1 MGCPYIMKKYLFLC
15 AASLLSLSLSAQSI
29 RVVSNQVLG
38 QGFNPRLSSDAATLT
53 YVESE
58 HVALHQSVANPD
70 LYVTNE
76 DLNVVLY
83 RNGHR
88 TVLNPRG
95 EENYIWSSV
104 SPDGTRILFNTRY
117 GTEICDLQGNILVNL
132 GHLCYPEW
140 YGNDYVVGQHET
152 SDGHRYLSSCIVIVS
167 ADGSMQQELTDPEE
181 MGMNPSVAAAVGKI
195 AYTTLDGEMHL
206 LQLNLTDQ
214 PILRTLPELR
224 LAPATLRRQPARARK
239 TGPSDVKIYINPGH
253 GGYTGNDRGIAAY
266 PFASGDTLG
275 FWESS
280 SNLTKGLRLDTML
293 RNLGMQ
299 TKLSRTL
306 NREEDDLDLSVI
318 VAQANA
324 YGADFMLSIHTNA
337 GAPSNYILQLYA
349 GRDTDDPVIYADMGQ
364 ASDESR
370 AITTLMGDILYEN
383 AVTVFSRVPYIMGDK
398 TFARK
403 IMGWSNGYGVLRRL
417 TVPGTISE
425 GEMHDYRP
433 TLYRLM
439 NMDYRYRESF
449 YFAETFMQYFLDQT
463 LPYGAI
469 GGMLRDVYRK
479 HEFPEISYRRGTTD
493 EKRALLGATVTL
505 LDMSGNTLQTYTTDQ
520 LYNGCYFFWYLQP
533 GQYVV
538 RAEAADYY
546 PQTDTLTVTNGHIAY
561 GNFSMSLQRSTPP
574 SVVEYTP
581 NVQLTDSQ
589 LVSTELTIR
598 FNWDMNMEA
607 TAAALQIS
615 PAVEGTVSWEDDGHM
630 LRFRPATRFEP
641 GVEYT
646 VTVTTDA
653 CHPDTN
659 FPNHMAE
666 PFSFQFRTKNRGS
679 IRFLQSYPAPGADNV
694 PLQPSFIT
702 IFDQAIVGS
711 TVKTNV
717 AVLDAAGNAQSIN
730 TRSFSANKAPEP
742 YGYSSFELTN
752 ALQPNTDYTFV
763 LYPNIRDKEGIL
775 LNQTI
780 EIPFRTEAA
789 ASATVPVVNPL
800 DTLFFRGDTAASQY
814 TAQAYTFRNTSKK
827 VSGQASN
834 QFSYAFTD
842 LAGEAHFPV
851 VDPMFIVSNHV
862 SHLAMQVFSDYSF
875 NTLYAIYATEG
886 DYQYVKVCDLDYAG
900 WRYIDVDLSPLPAG
914 VDYQFMGFRL
924 DRQDNF
930 LSAEGQFYIDDLS
943 AQYVEEQ
950 VSALDDVPASAPGK
964 ELREGQVLIHRSRR
978 TYTASGQQVK

>member
-1 MGCPYIMKKYLFLC
+1 MKKYLVIL
-15 AASLLSLSLSAQSI
+15 AATIVAMGLQAQNI
-29 RVVSNQVLG
+29 RVVSNRVIG
-38 QGFNPRLSSDAATLT
+38 QGFSPRLSADASSLI

-58 HVALHQSVANPD
+58 HVALHQSIANPD
-70 LYVTNE
+70 FYVTNE

-83 RNGHR
+83 RNGRR

-95 EENYIWSSV
+95 DENYIWSSL
-104 SPDGTRILFNTRY
+104 SPDGTRILYNTRY
-117 GTEICDLQGNILVNL
+117 GTEICDLQGRILVNL

-152 SDGHRYLSSCIVIVS
+152 SDGHRYLTSCIAIAS
-167 ADGSMQQELTDPEE
+167 ADGTMQQELTAPEE

-195 AYTTLDGEMHL
+195 AYTTLEGEMHL
-206 LQLNLTDQ
+206 MQLNLTDM
-214 PILRTLPELR
+214 PIQQTLPELR
-224 LAPATLRRQPARARK
+224 LAPATLRKSPARARK
-239 TGPSDVKIYINPGH
+239 NSTADIKIYINPGH

-293 RNLGMQ
+293 RALGMQ
-299 TKLSRTL
+299 TKLSRVL

-318 VAQANA
+318 VSQANT

-337 GAPSNYILQLYA
+337 GTPSNYILQLYA
-349 GRDTDDPVIYADMGQ
+349 GRDADDPVIYADMGQ
-364 ASDESR
+364 ASEESR
-370 AITTLMGDILYEN
+370 AITTLMGDRLYEN
-383 AVTVFSRVPYIMGDK
+383 QVSVFSRVPYIVGDK

-449 YFAETFMQYFLDQT
+449 YFAETFMEYFLDQT
-463 LPYGAI
+463 LPYGAV
-469 GGMLRDVYRK
+469 GGMVRDVYRK
-479 HEFPEISYRRGTTD
+479 HEFPEIYYRRNTSD

-505 LDMSGNTLQTYTTDQ
+505 SDMSGQVLQTYTTDD
-520 LYNGCYFFWYLQP
+520 LFNGCYFFWYLQP

-538 RAEAADYY
+538 RAEAQDYY
-546 PQTDTLTVTNGHIAY
+546 SQTDTLTVQNGHISY
-561 GNFSMSLQRSTPP
+561 GNFYLSLMRQTPP
-574 SVVEYTP
+574 VVLEYTP
-581 NVQLTDSQ
+581 NVEPTDSQ

-607 TAAALQIS
+607 TAAALEIS
-615 PAVEGTVSWEDDGHM
+615 PAVAGTVSWEDDGHL
-630 LRFRPATRFEP
+630 LRFKPATRFEP

-646 VTVTTDA
+646 VTMGTGA
-653 CHPDTN
+653 CHPDEN

-666 PFSFQFRTKNRGS
+666 PFTYSFRTKNRGS
-679 IRFLQSYPAPGADNV
+679 IRFIQSYPAADADNV
-694 PLQPSFIT
+694 PLQPSFIA
-702 IFDQAIVGS
+702 IFDQAIVAS
-711 TVKTNV
+711 TAKANV
-717 AVLDAAGNAQSIN
+717 QVVDNAGNQQTIN
-730 TRSFSANKAPEP
+730 TRSFAANKAPEP

-752 ALQPNTDYTFV
+752 ALRPNTDYK
-763 LYPNIRDKEGIL
+763 LILQPNIKDKEGIL

-789 ASATVPVVNPL
+789 YSATLPVVNVL
-800 DTLFFRGDTAASQY
+800 DTLFFVGDTAASQY
-814 TAQAYTFRNTSKK
+814 TSQAYTFRNTSKK

-834 QFSYAFTD
+834 QFSYTFSD
-842 LAGEAHFPV
+842 LDGEAHFPV
-851 VDPMFIVSNHV
+851 LDPMLIVSNHV

-900 WRYIDVDLSPLPAG
+900 WKYQDVDLSSLPAG

-930 LSAEGQFYIDDLS
+930 LSASGSFYIDDLC
-943 AQYVEEQ
+943 AQYVEQQ
-950 VSALDDVPASAPGK
+950 VDALEDVNACDSAK
-964 ELREGQVLIHRSRR
+964 QLREGQVIIRRDGR
-978 TYTASGQQVK
+978 TYTSEGKLIK

>member
-1 MGCPYIMKKYLFLC
+1 MKKYLVIL
-15 AASLLSLSLSAQSI
+15 AATIVAMGLQAQNI
-29 RVVSNQVLG
+29 RVVSNRVIG
-38 QGFNPRLSSDAATLT
+38 QGFSPRLSADASSLI

-58 HVALHQSVANPD
+58 HVALHQSIANPD
-70 LYVTNE
+70 FYVTNE

-83 RNGHR
+83 RNGRR

-95 EENYIWSSV
+95 DENYIWSSL

-117 GTEICDLQGNILVNL
+117 GTEICDLQGRILVNL

-152 SDGHRYLSSCIVIVS
+152 SDGHRYLTSCIAIAS
-167 ADGSMQQELTDPEE
+167 ADGTMQQELTAPEE

-195 AYTTLDGEMHL
+195 AYTTLEGEMHL
-206 LQLNLTDQ
+206 MQLNLTDM
-214 PILRTLPELR
+214 PIQQTLPELR
-224 LAPATLRRQPARARK
+224 LAPATLRKSPARARK
-239 TGPSDVKIYINPGH
+239 NSTADIKIYINPGH
-253 GGYTGNDRGIAAY
+253 GGYTGNDRGITAY
-266 PFASGDTLG
+266 PFAAGDTLG

-293 RNLGMQ
+293 RALGMQ
-299 TKLSRTL
+299 TKLSRVL

-318 VAQANA
+318 VSQANT

-337 GAPSNYILQLYA
+337 GTPSNYILQLYA
-349 GRDTDDPVIYADMGQ
+349 GRDADDPVIYADMGQ
-364 ASDESR
+364 ASEESR
-370 AITTLMGDILYEN
+370 AITTLMGDRLYEN
-383 AVTVFSRVPYIMGDK
+383 QVSVFSRVPYIVGDK

-449 YFAETFMQYFLDQT
+449 YFAETFMEYFLDQT
-463 LPYGAI
+463 LPYGAV
-469 GGMLRDVYRK
+469 GGMVRDVYRK
-479 HEFPEISYRRGTTD
+479 HEFPEIYYRRNTSD

-505 LDMSGNTLQTYTTDQ
+505 SDMSGQVLQTYTTDD
-520 LYNGCYFFWYLQP
+520 LFNGCYFFWYLQP

-538 RAEAADYY
+538 RAEAQDYY
-546 PQTDTLTVTNGHIAY
+546 SQTDTLTVQNGHISY
-561 GNFSMSLQRSTPP
+561 GNFYLSLMRQTPP
-574 SVVEYTP
+574 VVLEYTP
-581 NVQLTDSQ
+581 NVEPTDSQ

-607 TAAALQIS
+607 TAAALEIS
-615 PAVEGTVSWEDDGHM
+615 PAVAGTVSWEDDGHL
-630 LRFRPATRFEP
+630 LRFKPATRFEP

-646 VTVTTDA
+646 VTMGTGA
-653 CHPDTN
+653 CHPDEN

-666 PFSFQFRTKNRGS
+666 PFTYSFRTKNRGS
-679 IRFLQSYPAPGADNV
+679 IRFIQSYPATGADNV
-694 PLQPSFIT
+694 PLQPSFIA
-702 IFDQAIVGS
+702 IFDQAIVAS
-711 TVKTNV
+711 TAKANV
-717 AVLDAAGNAQSIN
+717 QVVDNAGNQQTIN
-730 TRSFSANKAPEP
+730 TRSFAANKAPEP

-752 ALQPNTDYTFV
+752 ALQPNTDYK
-763 LYPNIRDKEGIL
+763 LILQPNIKDKEGIL

-789 ASATVPVVNPL
+789 YSATLPVVNVL
-800 DTLFFRGDTAASQY
+800 DTLFFVGDTAASQY
-814 TAQAYTFRNTSKK
+814 TSQAYTFRNTSKK

-834 QFSYAFTD
+834 QFSYTFSD
-842 LAGEAHFPV
+842 LDGEAHFPV
-851 VDPMFIVSNHV
+851 LDPMLIVSNHV

-900 WRYIDVDLSPLPAG
+900 WKYQDVDLSSLPAG

-930 LSAEGQFYIDDLS
+930 LSASGAFYVDDLS
-943 AQYVEEQ
+943 AQYVADQ
-950 VSALDDVPASAPGK
+950 ADALCDVKAASSDK
-964 ELREGQVLIHRSRR
+964 QLREGQVIIRRDGR
-978 TYTASGQQVK
+978 TYTSEGKLIK

>member
-1 MGCPYIMKKYLFLC
+1 MKHTLLF
-15 AASLLSLSLSAQSI
+15 AALLSAATLSAQPV
-29 RVVSNQVLG
+29 RVVSNQVVG
-38 QGFNPRLSSDAATLT
+38 QGFSPRLSADASSLT

-58 HVALHQSVANPD
+58 HVALHQSIANHD

-83 RNGHR
+83 RNGRR

-104 SPDGTRILFNTRY
+104 SPDGTRILYNTRY
-117 GTEICDLQGNILVNL
+117 GTEICDLQGHILANL

-152 SDGHRYLSSCIVIVS
+152 SDGHRYISSCIAIAS
-167 ADGSMQQELTDPEE
+167 ADGSMQQNLTDPAE
-181 MGMNPSVAAAVGKI
+181 MGMNPSPAAAYGKI

-206 LQLNLTDQ
+206 MQLNLTDM
-214 PILRTLPELR
+214 PIQHTLPELR
-224 LAPATLRRQPARARK
+224 LAPAMMRKVPARARK
-239 TGPSDVKIYINPGH
+239 NSPADIRIYINPGH

-266 PFASGDTLG
+266 PFAAGDTLG

-293 RNLGMQ
+293 RALGMQ

-306 NREEDDLDLSVI
+306 NREIDDLDLSVI

-324 YGADFMLSIHTNA
+324 YNADFMLSIHTNA

-349 GRDTDDPVIYADMGQ
+349 GRDADDPVIYADMTQ

-370 AITTLMGDILYEN
+370 AVTTLMGDRLYEN
-383 AVTVFSRVPYIMGDK
+383 AVTVFTRVPYITGDK

-449 YFAETFMQYFLDQT
+449 YFAETFMEYFLDQT
-463 LPYGAI
+463 LPYGAV
-469 GGMLRDVYRK
+469 GGMVRDVYRK
-479 HEFPEISYRRGTTD
+479 HEFPAISYRRNSSD

-505 LDMSGNTLQTYTTDQ
+505 SDMSGQVLQTYTTDQ
-520 LYNGCYFFWYLQP
+520 LFNGCYFFWYLQP
-533 GQYVV
+533 GQYIVH
-538 RAEAADYY
+538 AEAADYY
-546 PQTDTLTVTNGHIAY
+546 SATDTLTVQNGHISY
-561 GNFSMSLQRSTPP
+561 GNFYLSLMRQTPP
-574 SVVEYTP
+574 EVVDYTP
-581 NVQLTDSQ
+581 HVELTDSQ
-589 LVSTELTIR
+589 LVSIEPTIK
-598 FNWDMNMEA
+598 FNWDMDLDA

-615 PAVEGTVSWEDDGHM
+615 PAVEGTISWEDDGHL
-630 LRFRPATRFEP
+630 LRFKPNGRFEP

-653 CHPDTN
+653 CHPDAN
-659 FPNHMAE
+659 FPNHMTA
-666 PFSFQFRTKNRGS
+666 PFSFKFRTKDRGS
-679 IRFLQSYPAPGADNV
+679 IRFLQSYPANGADDV
-694 PLQPSFIT
+694 PLQPSFIA
-702 IFDQAIVGS
+702 IFDQAIVAS
-711 TVKTNV
+711 TAKNNV
-717 AVLDAAGNAQSIN
+717 EVVDMNGRQQAIN
-730 TRSFSANKAPEP
+730 TRSFAANKAPEP
-742 YGYSSFELTN
+742 YGYSSFELVD
-752 ALQPNTDYTFV
+752 ALQPATDYKLIFK
-763 LYPNIRDKEGIL
+763 PNIRDKEGIL

-789 ASATVPVVNPL
+789 ASSVLPVVNPL
-800 DTLFFRGDTAASQY
+800 DTLFFKGDTAASQY
-814 TAQAYTFRNTSKK
+814 TSQAYTFRNTTKK
-827 VSGQASN
+827 TSGQASN
-834 QFSYAFTD
+834 QFTYAFTD
-842 LAGEAHFPV
+842 LQGEAQFPV
-851 VDPMFIVSNHV
+851 LDPMLIVSNSC

-886 DYQYVKVCDLDYAG
+886 DYQYVKICDLDFAG
-900 WRYIDVDLSPLPAG
+900 WRYVDVDLSDLPAG

-924 DRQDNF
+924 NRQDNF
-930 LSAEGQFYIDDLS
+930 LSASGSFYIDDLS
-943 AQYVEEQ
+943 ARYEACAE
-950 VSALDDVPASAPGK
+950 SALDEVELSDEGK
-964 ELREGQVLIHRSRR
+964 QFRDGQVIIRKSGR
-978 TYTASGQQVK
+978 TYNAAGQRLK

>member
-1 MGCPYIMKKYLFLC
+1 MKHAFLFAALL
-15 AASLLSLSLSAQSI
+15 AASSLAAQPI

-38 QGFNPRLSSDAATLT
+38 QGFSPRLSADASQLM
-53 YVESE
+53 YVENE
-58 HVALHQSVANPD
+58 HIALHQSVSNPD

-95 EENYIWSSV
+95 DEHYIWSSV

-117 GTEICDLQGNILVNL
+117 GTEICNLQGQILVNL

-152 SDGHRYLSSCIVIVS
+152 SDGHRYISSCIAIAS
-167 ADGSMQQELTDPEE
+167 ADGSMQQELTDPAE
-181 MGMNPSVAAAVGKI
+181 MGMNPSAAAAVGKV

-214 PILRTLPELR
+214 PIQHALPELR
-224 LAPATLRRQPARARK
+224 LAPAMLRKAPARARK
-239 TGPSDVKIYINPGH
+239 NSPADIKIYINPGH
-253 GGYTGNDRGIAAY
+253 GGYTGNDRGITAY
-266 PFASGDTLG
+266 PFAAGDTLG

-299 TKLSRTL
+299 TMLSRTL
-306 NREEDDLDLSVI
+306 NREIDDLDLSVI

-324 YGADFMLSIHTNA
+324 YNADFMLSIHSNA
-337 GAPSNYILQLYA
+337 GTPSNYILQLYA
-349 GRDTDDPVIYADMGQ
+349 GRDADDPVIYADMTQ

-370 AITTLMGDILYEN
+370 AITTVMGDRLYEN
-383 AVTVFSRVPYIMGDK
+383 EVTVFTRVPYITGDK

-403 IMGWSNGYGVLRRL
+403 VMGWSNGYGVLRRL

-449 YFAETFMQYFLDQT
+449 YFAETFMEYFLDQT
-463 LPYGAI
+463 LPYGAV
-469 GGMLRDVYRK
+469 GGMVRDVYRK
-479 HEFPEISYRRGTTD
+479 HEFPDIYYRRGTTD
-493 EKRALLGATVTL
+493 EKRAILGATVTL
-505 LDMSGNTLQTYTTDQ
+505 SDMNGQVLQTYTTDQ
-520 LYNGCYFFWYLQP
+520 LFNGCYFFWYLEP
-533 GQYVV
+533 GQYIVH
-538 RAEAADYY
+538 AEAADYY
-546 PQTDTLTVTNGHIAY
+546 SQTDTLTVENGHISY
-561 GNFSMSLQRSTPP
+561 GNFSLSLMRQTPP
-574 SVVEYTP
+574 VVLEYAP
-581 NVQLTDSQ
+581 NVAPTDSQ
-589 LVSTELTIR
+589 LVSTELTLR

-615 PAVEGTVSWEDDGHM
+615 PAVAGSVSWEDDGHIM
-630 LRFRPATRFEP
+630 RFKPATRFEP
-641 GVEYT
+641 GEEYT
-646 VTVTTDA
+646 VTLTTDA
-653 CHPDTN
+653 CHPDVN
-659 FPNHMAE
+659 FPNHLEA
-666 PFSFQFRTKNRGS
+666 PFTFSFRTKDRGS
-679 IRFLQSYPAPGADNV
+679 IRFLQSYPANGATEV
-694 PLQPSFIT
+694 PLQPSFIA
-702 IFDQAIVGS
+702 IFDQAIVAS
-711 TVKTNV
+711 TAKNNVKV
-717 AVLDAAGNAQSIN
+717 VDAAGNQQSIN
-730 TRSFSANKAPEP
+730 TRSFAANKAPEP
-742 YGYSSFELTN
+742 YGYSSFELVN
-752 ALQPNTDYTFV
+752 PLLPNTDYK
-763 LYPNIRDKEGIL
+763 LILQPNIKDKEGIL

-780 EIPFRTEAA
+780 EIPFRTEEA
-789 ASATVPVVNPL
+789 ASSVLPVVNPL

-814 TAQAYTFRNTSKK
+814 TSQAYTFRNTSKK

-834 QFSYAFTD
+834 QFTYAFTD
-842 LAGEAHFPV
+842 LQGEAQFPV
-851 VDPMFIVSNHV
+851 LDPMLIVSNSR

-875 NTLYAIYATEG
+875 NTLYAVYATEG

-900 WRYIDVDLSPLPAG
+900 WKYQDVDLSALPAG

-930 LSAEGQFYIDDLS
+930 LSATGSFYVDDLS
-943 AQYVEEQ
+943 AQYVAPE
-950 VSALDDVPASAPGK
+950 VDALDNVETSDSAK
-964 ELREGQVLIHRSRR
+964 QYRDGQVIIRRSGR
-978 TYTASGQQVK
+978 TYNAEGKLLK